1 MTINVTATYDDSRGR
16 VLIAATNLPAI
27 ATTAAFEWSNDNV
40 HWRSVRGSSA
50 VPVASNAASCFDYEY
65 SPGILNYYRV
75 SAVSAAA
82 PSFVAAGT
90 AATANNASVTPALP
104 AGWQEGDLLLI
115 LATIRNSGT
124 GTVVA
129 PTGYTALLAADNW
142 ALFGKRAAVAESAP
156 TVTVT
161 GGAAGADV
169 LSQMAAWRNTE
180 LIPAT
185 TAYQLNPSGANITY
199 PGVAAF
205 QSSWDVILYLG
216 WRQSSW
222 TVPNV
227 ATISGATEIGEVTS
241 TAGSGA
247 GQVWD
252 YQVQTTPAPVIGG
265 AFTVT
270 GGSAAISYG
279 AVVALRSAVYVLRTT
294 ATVTPVQSQVWLKVP
309 TAPYLN
315 RTVTLIDWDDLN
327 RSSRA
332 ITYSVIGKRD
342 ASAVTDMASPRTV
355 NINLWTTGDAETA
368 ALDLLLSLGNIML
381 LSVPPNCALKSMYAS
396 LGNYKYTR
404 PAHLSHNNNYTVPLT
419 EVTMPDVSLGGNTVT
434 WATLITNYA
443 TWQDVINANATW
455 AAVLAL
461 SGTPADALVGH

>member
-27 ATTAAFEWSNDNV
+27 ATTALFEWSNDNV
-40 HWRSVRGSSA
+40 HWRTVRGSSA
-50 VPVASNAASCFDYEY
+50 VAVASNAASCFDYEY

-75 SAVSAAA
+75 SAVSSAT
-82 PSFVAAGT
+82 PSFAAAGT

-104 AGWQEGDLLLI
+104 VGWQEGDLLLI
-115 LATIRNSGT
+115 LASIRNSGT
-124 GTVVA
+124 GKVVA
-129 PTGYTALLAADNW
+129 PTGYIPLLQADNW
-142 ALFGKRAAVAESAP
+142 ALFGKLAAVAELAP
-156 TVTVT
+156 TVTLT

-169 LSQMAAWRNTE
+169 LAQMAAWRNTG
-180 LIPAT
+180 ITPVT
-185 TAYQLNPSGANITY
+185 TAYQLNPSAANITY
-199 PGVAAF
+199 PGAAAF
-205 QSSWDVILYLG
+205 QASWDVVLYLG

-222 TVPNV
+222 IVPNV
-227 ATISGATEIGEVTS
+227 ATISGATEIGETTS

-252 YQVQTTPAPVIGG
+252 YQVQTTPTPVVGG
-265 AFTVT
+265 TFVVT
-270 GGSAAISYG
+270 GGSTAISYG
-279 AVVALRSAVYVLRTT
+279 AVVVLPTAAYVLRTT
-294 ATVTPVQSQVWLKVP
+294 ATVTPVQSQVWLKIV

-315 RTVTLIDWDDLN
+315 RTVTLIDWDEFN

-355 NINLWTTGDAETA
+355 NINLWTTGDSETA
-368 ALDLLLSLGNIML
+368 ALDLFLSLGNIML
-381 LSVPPNCALKSMYAS
+381 VHVPPNCALKSMYAS

-404 PAHLSHNNNYTVPLT
+404 PAHISHNNNYMIPLT

-434 WATLITNYA
+434 WATLITNYS

-455 AAVLAL
+455 TAVLAL
-461 SGTPADALVGH
+461 AGNPADALVGH